1 MIMFLL
7 VACGGGG
14 SALASFV
21 PTVKFNRLELT
32 DIDFENLSVDFVFDV
47 HNPNPVDLPLERFA
61 YGLDLAEIEILT
73 GNSPDGILLREEAT
87 SEMVLPVSLNFN
99 GIYELATA
107 DRGVDDMP
115 FRLVGGFGWDT
126 DIGPVDINFDET
138 GEFPA
143 LRVPD
148 IKIGELLVSEV
159 TDTQAGFVL
168 DVDVDNDH
176 ATTLDFANLDFKVKF
191 AGVQV
196 GVGSQDE
203 FGTVEGATTK
213 KLSVPFAVNY
223 FDAVDALLALAAGEK
238 LKVDLKATSD
248 VTTPFGLIPMS
259 IDEDGN
265 VDVVSE
271 E

>member
-1 MIMFLL
+1 
-7 VACGGGG
+7 
-14 SALASFV
+14 
-21 PTVKFNRLELT
+21 
-32 DIDFENLSVDFVFDV
+32 
-47 HNPNPVDLPLERFA
+47 
-61 YGLDLAEIEILT
+61 
-73 GNSPDGILLREEAT
+73 
-87 SEMVLPVSLNFN
+87 
-99 GIYELATA
+99 
-107 DRGVDDMP
+107 
-115 FRLVGGFGWDT
+115 
-126 DIGPVDINFDET
+126 
-138 GEFPA
+138 
-143 LRVPD
+143 
-148 IKIGELLVSEV
+148 
-159 TDTQAGFVL
+159 
-168 DVDVDNDH
+168 
-176 ATTLDFANLDFKVKF
+176 VKF